1 MKKLLLATLI
11 AAGAMNAQAEDITF
25 AMAPGYPPFE
35 LMSEKGEVIGF
46 DVDLA
51 NALCQE
57 LNATCKF
64 SYQSFDSLIPGIKL
78 KKFDAI
84 ISAMDI
90 TETRAK
96 QVSFSDPYYANSASF
111 ISVKGKSDLNTAKVV
126 AVQNGTTFQQYIT
139 QQAKQYDT
147 KSYAVLSQSILDLQ
161 NGRVD
166 VIFGDTA
173 VLTEWVKKDPS
184 LQFVGEKITDQKYF
198 GNGFGIAVNKGNDPL
213 LEKLNKGLAT
223 IKQNGEYQKIYDKW
237 LSVK

>member
-1 MKKLLLATLI
+1 MKRLLLATLI
-11 AAGAMNAQAEDITF
+11 ATSALNSQAEEITF

-35 LMSEKGEVIGF
+35 FISEKGDVIGF

-51 NALCQE
+51 NVLCQE
-57 LNATCKF
+57 LNVTCNF
-64 SYQSFDSLIPGIKL
+64 SHQSFDSLIPGIKL

-90 TETRAK
+90 TEARAK
-96 QVSFSDPYYANSASF
+96 QVAFTVPYYANSASF
-111 ISVKGKSDLNTAKVV
+111 ISVKNKTDLNSAKVV

-139 QQAKQYDT
+139 QQTKQYDT

-173 VLTEWVKKDPS
+173 VLTEWVKKDPM
-184 LQFVGEKITDQKYF
+184 LQFVGEKVTDPKYF
-198 GNGFGIAVNKGNDPL
+198 GNGFGIAVSKSNVEL
-213 LEKLNKGLAT
+213 LEKLNKGLAK

-237 LSVK
+237 LSIK